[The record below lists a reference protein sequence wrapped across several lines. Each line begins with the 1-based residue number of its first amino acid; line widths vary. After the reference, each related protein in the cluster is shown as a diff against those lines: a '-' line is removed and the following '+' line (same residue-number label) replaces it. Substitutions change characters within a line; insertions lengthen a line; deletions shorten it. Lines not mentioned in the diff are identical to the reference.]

1 MKLHIAARLRGV
13 RARLRALSHARRE
26 PIVVYQMAKVGSRTV
41 YRSLRSLDLP
51 RPVLH
56 AHVLNELDAL
66 EERVR
71 QLYPDPVGTLA
82 EIENGRRLRRRILRS
97 RGRTWHVITLV
108 RDPVSRDVSA
118 FFHNLTEV
126 IPDVYERYAR
136 DEIAVADIR
145 DAFLHRYD
153 HDAPLG
159 WFQSQLEPVFGIDV
173 FAVPFDTKAGYATY
187 ETPTAR
193 LLLIRLEDLETHG
206 KAAISEFLG
215 LDEFEL
221 VSTNLAR
228 DKPYNDLYAAFER
241 NVTLPASYLAHMYD
255 SRLARHFYSDSEI
268 EAFKERWT
276 KARP

>member
-1 MKLHIAARLRGV
+1 MKLHIGARLRGV
-13 RARLRALSHARRE
+13 GARLRALTHARRE

-56 AHVLNELDAL
+56 AHVLNDLDAL
-66 EERVR
+66 EERIR

-82 EIENGRRLRRRILRS
+82 EIENGRKLRRRILRS

-136 DEIAVADIR
+136 DEIALADIG
-145 DAFLHRYD
+145 DAFLHQYD
-153 HDAPLG
+153 HDAPLS

-173 FAVPFDTKAGYATY
+173 FAVPFDTTAGYATY

-206 KAAISEFLG
+206 KTAISEFLG
-215 LDEFEL
+215 LDGFEL
-221 VSTNLAR
+221 VSTNRAR
-228 DKPYNDLYAAFER
+228 NKPYSDLYSAFER
-241 NVTLPASYLAHMYD
+241 DVTLPASYLARMYD
-255 SRLARHFYSDSEI
+255 SRLARHFYTDAEI
-268 EAFKERWT
+268 EGFKERWT
-276 KARP
+276 KARL

>member
-1 MKLHIAARLRGV
+1 MKLHIGARLRGV
-13 RARLRALSHARRE
+13 RARLRALTHARRE

-56 AHVLNELDAL
+56 VHVLNELDAL

-108 RDPVSRDVSA
+108 RDPVRRDVSA
-118 FFHNLTEV
+118 FFHNLTEI
-126 IPDVYERYAR
+126 IPDVYERCAR
-136 DEIAVADIR
+136 DEIALADIR
-145 DAFLHRYD
+145 DAFLDRYD
-153 HDAPLG
+153 HDAPLS
-159 WFQSQLEPVFGIDV
+159 WFESQLEPVFGIDV
-173 FAVPFDTKAGYATY
+173 FAVPFDTEAGYATY

-228 DKPYNDLYAAFER
+228 DKPYSDLYAAFER
-241 NVTLPASYLAHMYD
+241 SVTLPASYLARMYG

-268 EAFKERWT
+268 EAFKEQWT
-276 KARP
+276 KERP